1 MKKFSFSRNERL
13 RCRKIFDFVFS
24 EGRKS
29 STRDLVMWAYVP
41 DTDKTGKEK
50 PGLIETGGPGPSDA
64 GETAKRCPPVGKSPG
79 KGPARRLG
87 LVISKKSG
95 GAVRRN
101 RLKRLLREAFRLSKD
116 DLMAGAR
123 IIVYPKAGC
132 GIKNLLEA
140 RKALGAIWARAKII
154 NAER

>member
-24 EGRKS
+24 EGNKS
-29 STRDLVMWAYVP
+29 SSRDLVIWAYVP
-41 DTDKTGKEK
+41 DADKTGKK
-50 PGLIETGGPGPSDA
+50 MPGHIETGN
-64 GETAKRCPPVGKSPG
+64 KQ
-79 KGPARRLG
+79 LG
-87 LVISKKSG
+87 IVISKKTG

-101 RLKRLLREAFRLSKD
+101 RLKRLLREAYRLSKD
-116 DLMAGAR
+116 TLMDGAR
-123 IIVYPKAGC
+123 VIVYPKAGC

-140 RKALGAIWARAKII
+140 QKALGAIWTRAKIK